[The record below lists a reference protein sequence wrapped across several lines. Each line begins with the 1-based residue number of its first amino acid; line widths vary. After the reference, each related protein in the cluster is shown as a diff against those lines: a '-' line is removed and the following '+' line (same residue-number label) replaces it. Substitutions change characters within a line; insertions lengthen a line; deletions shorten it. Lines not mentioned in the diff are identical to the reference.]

1 MFKNKKIVA
10 LALLAVMLLVPF
22 ASAFALIDE
31 MDPIGWPQVNWLNST
46 EKYDGTQANALIPN
60 DKFPVGAT
68 QVFTEPAAKAKFD
81 PVFDAITDSNGG
93 KFNLGDRG
101 ELALV
106 AEAKAY
112 ANNGEKATY
121 EAHKAAIMKNLG
133 DARELQKILSF
144 RVNMANKYTDKQF
157 AEACKGLHPGAWPNW
172 NAADIPNAAAAAAA
186 RAAANAKLGELNGAI
201 AALEHALKNVKVY
214 ETLGELMYV
223 TNGNA
228 MDSNAIEEYFR
239 SAVLAFDTMSP
250 ADQAKAAP
258 QLKKVFDIWKGI
270 ADKSKV
276 DAFLASASE
285 AVKKVLLVE
294 APKSLT
300 KDGWKVEEVAS
311 APGALNG
318 ADELRIEKN
327 AKGNYVAKL
336 YKAGVEIASKG
347 LVWVY
352 QPTNGVK
359 AKKIKVDGVETTFSV
374 VDGCWKYA
382 AEFKVK

>member
-10 LALLAVMLLVPF
+10 LALFAVMLLVPF

-46 EKYDGTQANALIPN
+46 EYYDGTQANALIPN

-68 QVFTEPAAKAKFD
+68 QVFTEAVAKAKFD
-81 PVFDAITDSNGG
+81 PVFNAITDTNGG

-133 DARELQKILSF
+133 DAKELQKILSF

-157 AEACKGLHPGAWPNW
+157 TQAALGAHPGAWPNW
-172 NAADIPNAAAAAAA
+172 NAADIPNEAAAAAA

-382 AEFKVK
+382 AEFKLK

>member
-1 MFKNKKIVA
+1 MFKNKRIVA
-10 LALLAVMLLVPF
+10 LALFALMLLVPF
-22 ASAFALIDE
+22 ASAFALPDE
-31 MDPIGWPQVNWLNST
+31 MNPIAWPKVDWLDST
-46 EKYDGTQANALIPN
+46 EKYDGTQDNALIPN
-60 DKFPVGAT
+60 DGFPVGAN
-68 QVFTEPAAKAKFD
+68 QVFTEAAAKAKFD
-81 PVFDAITDSNGG
+81 PIFDAIADLKSGGGDFNG
-93 KFNLGDRG
+93 GDRG

-106 AEAKAY
+106 NVAKAY
-112 ANNGEKATY
+112 AREGDKGTY
-121 EAHKAAIMKNLG
+121 QAQKAAIVKNLG
-133 DARELQKILSF
+133 QAKELEKILSL

-157 AEACKGLHPGAWPNW
+157 AEASKGLHVGAWPNW
-172 NAADIPNAAAAAAA
+172 NTQLEPAFKAA
-186 RAAANAKLGELNGAI
+186 REAAVKKLGELSGHI
-201 AALEHALKNVKVY
+201 TALEHALKNVKVY
-214 ETLGELMYV
+214 ETLGDLVYV
-223 TNGNA
+223 TSGNI
-228 MDSNAIEEYFR
+228 MDGNAIEEYFR
-239 SAVLAFDTMSP
+239 AAADAFDKMTP
-250 ADQAKAAP
+250 EDQAKAGP
-258 QLKKVFDIWKGI
+258 QLKKVFDIWKGV
-270 ADKSKV
+270 AEKSKI

-285 AVKKVLLVE
+285 ALKKVLLVE